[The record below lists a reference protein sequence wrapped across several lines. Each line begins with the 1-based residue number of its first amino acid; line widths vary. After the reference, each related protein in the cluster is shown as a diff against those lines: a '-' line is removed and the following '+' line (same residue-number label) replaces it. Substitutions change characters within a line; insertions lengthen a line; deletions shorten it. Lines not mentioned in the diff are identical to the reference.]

1 MSEIPPGTYP
11 SGDQI
16 EADFAYI
23 SGMGVDADELVYI
36 SCYDMQQLL
45 KARKQW
51 AEMGKQSGGFDHT
64 IRRDFV
70 LIENAQPFRG
80 NHRRHVCCIKYGNTW
95 LVEGIQR

>member
-1 MSEIPPGTYP
+1 MSEPEAETP
-11 SGDQI
+11 SCEQI

-23 SGMGVDADELVYI
+23 SGMGVDGDDLVEI
-36 SCYDMQQLL
+36 NDDDMQQLL
-45 KARKQW
+45 NARKQW

-80 NHRRHVCCIKYGNTW
+80 NHRRHVCCIKYGDRW

>member
-1 MSEIPPGTYP
+1 MSEIGAETP
-11 SGDQI
+11 SCEQI

-23 SGMGVDADELVYI
+23 SGMGVDGDDLVEI
-36 SCYDMQQLL
+36 NDDDMAQLL
-45 KARKQW
+45 KARRHW

-80 NHRRHVCCIKYGNTW
+80 NHRRHVCCIKYGETW

>member
-1 MSEIPPGTYP
+1 MSEIEAETP
-11 SGDQI
+11 SCEQI
-16 EADFAYI
+16 EIDFAYI
-23 SGMGVDADELVYI
+23 SGMGVDGDDLVEI
-36 SCYDMQQLL
+36 NDDDMQQLL
-45 KARKQW
+45 NARKQW

-64 IRRDFV
+64 IKRDFV